1 MKIFNVFYFSILYQR
16 GVYPPETFERVKKYG
31 LSMVVSTDKGLK
43 SYLTQI
49 LSQIQRIQNNY

>member
-1 MKIFNVFYFSILYQR
+1 MNIFNVTYFSILYQR